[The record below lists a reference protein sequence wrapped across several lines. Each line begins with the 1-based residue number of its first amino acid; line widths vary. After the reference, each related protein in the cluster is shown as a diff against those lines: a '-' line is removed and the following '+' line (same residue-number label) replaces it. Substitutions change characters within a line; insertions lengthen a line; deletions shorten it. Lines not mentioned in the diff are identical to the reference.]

1 MILVRDKCF
10 AGYSKL
16 FQDSYESFAQ
26 LKQSAAGAFF
36 PRRRTFRRLKC
47 PLRIC
52 MTIDDKSM
60 KTEASTFEAKQIVR
74 LRRGDV
80 VRRLVQRDKT
90 PLAVLLMA
98 AVVGTL
104 AGLVGVAF
112 EKSVS
117 WVQNM
122 RIGSLVQVADHG
134 FLIWPLAFILSA
146 LLAMVGYFLV
156 RRFAPEAGGSGIP
169 EIEGALEELRPV
181 RWWRVLPV
189 KFIGGMGT
197 LGAGMVLGRE
207 GPTVQLGGN
216 VGRMVLDI
224 FRMRSP
230 EARHTLLATG
240 AAAGL
245 SAAFNAPLAGIL
257 FIIEE
262 MRPQFRYN
270 LISIKAVFTGV
281 IMSSIVFR
289 IFNGESAII
298 EVGKLSDAPVNT
310 LWLYLILGMIFG
322 CVGPLFN
329 SLVLRTQDMFQRI
342 HGGNTKKWVLI
353 GGLIGG
359 MCGVLG
365 LIQPAA
371 AGGGFNLI
379 PIAAAGN
386 FSVGLLLF
394 IFIARVI
401 TTLLC
406 FSSGAPGG
414 IFAPMLALGTLLG
427 TAFGM
432 AVTPMLPAYHL
443 DAGTFAIAGMGA
455 LLAASIR
462 APLTGIV
469 LVLEMTDNYQLIL
482 PMIITCL
489 GATLLAQ
496 FLGGKPLYSTILE
509 RTLAKQAAEQA
520 AKAQQVAGENT

>member
-1 MILVRDKCF
+1 M
-10 AGYSKL
+10 GS
-16 FQDSYESFAQ
+16 
-26 LKQSAAGAFF
+26 
-36 PRRRTFRRLKC
+36 RRIFLT
-47 PLRIC
+47 
-52 MTIDDKSM
+52 
-60 KTEASTFEAKQIVR
+60 TEPVR
-74 LRRGDV
+74 LARMTFFLFVLLIIDNGMKAENPSSSAHQFVRVRRSDA
-80 VRRLVQRDKT
+80 VRRLIQRDKT

-104 AGLVGVAF
+104 AGLIGVAF
-112 EKSVS
+112 EKSVN
-117 WVQNM
+117 WVQNL
-122 RIGSLVQVADHG
+122 RIGALVEVADHW
-134 FLIWPLAFILSA
+134 FLVWPLAFILSA

-207 GPTVQLGGN
+207 GPMVQLGGN
-216 VGRMVLDI
+216 LGRMVVDV

-281 IMSSIVFR
+281 IMATIVFR
-289 IFNGESAII
+289 IFNGDKAVI
-298 EVGKLSDAPVNT
+298 EVGKLSNAPVNT

-329 SLVLRTQDMFQRI
+329 TLVLRTQDMFQRL
-342 HGGNTKKWVLI
+342 HGGNIKKWVLI

-359 MCGVLG
+359 SCGVLG

-371 AGGGFNLI
+371 SGGGFNLI

-394 IFIARVI
+394 IFI
-401 TTLLC
+401 TLFC

-432 AVTPMLPAYHL
+432 AATPLFPAYHL

-455 LLAASIR
+455 LLAASVR

-496 FLGGKPLYSTILE
+496 FLGGKPLYSTILQ
-509 RTLAKQAAEQA
+509 RTLAKQKAEQE
-520 AKAQQVAGENT
+520 AKAQPVGGENT

>member
-1 MILVRDKCF
+1 MKAESPSFESQQIL
-10 AGYSKL
+10 
-16 FQDSYESFAQ
+16 
-26 LKQSAAGAFF
+26 
-36 PRRRTFRRLKC
+36 
-47 PLRIC
+47 
-52 MTIDDKSM
+52 
-60 KTEASTFEAKQIVR
+60 R
-74 LRRGDV
+74 LRRRHV
-80 VRRLVQRDKT
+80 VRHLLNRDKT
-90 PLAVLLMA
+90 PLAILLMA
-98 AVVGTL
+98 ALVGTL

-112 EKSVS
+112 EKAVNG
-117 WVQNM
+117 VQNW
-122 RIGSLVQVADHG
+122 RLGSLAHVANYDV
-134 FLIWPLAFILSA
+134 IVWPLAFILSA
-146 LLAMVGYFLV
+146 LLAMVGYYLV

-181 RWWRVLPV
+181 RWWRVIPV

-216 VGRMVLDI
+216 VGRMVLDL
-224 FRMRSP
+224 FRMRSA

-245 SAAFNAPLAGIL
+245 AAAFNAPLAGIL

-289 IFNGESAII
+289 VFNGESPLI
-298 EVGKLSDAPVNT
+298 EVGQLANAPVNT
-310 LWLYLILGMIFG
+310 LWLYLILGMVFG
-322 CVGPLFN
+322 CFGPLFN
-329 SLVLRTQDMFQRI
+329 MLVLRTQDLFQRI
-342 HGGNTKKWVLI
+342 HGGDIKKWVLI

-359 MCGVLG
+359 LCGVLG
-365 LIQPAA
+365 LIQPTA

-379 PIAAAGN
+379 PIAAEGN
-386 FSVGLLLF
+386 FTIGLLLF
-394 IFIARVI
+394 IFFARVI

-432 AVTPMLPAYHL
+432 AAAAWFPAYHL
-443 DAGTFAIAGMGA
+443 EAGTFAIAGMGA
-455 LLAASIR
+455 LLAASLR
-462 APLTGIV
+462 APLTGII
-469 LVLEMTDNYQLIL
+469 LVLEMADNYQLIL

-496 FLGGKPLYSTILE
+496 FLGGKPLYSTILS
-509 RTLAKQAAEQA
+509 RTLAKQDAEQA
-520 AKAQQVAGENT
+520 QKAKQEAGENT

>member
-1 MILVRDKCF
+1 M
-10 AGYSKL
+10 GS
-16 FQDSYESFAQ
+16 
-26 LKQSAAGAFF
+26 G
-36 PRRRTFRRLKC
+36 
-47 PLRIC
+47 RIFL
-52 MTIDDKSM
+52 T
-60 KTEASTFEAKQIVR
+60 TEPVR
-74 LRRGDV
+74 LARMTFFLFVLLIIDNGMKAENPSSSAHQFVRVRRSDA
-80 VRRLVQRDKT
+80 VRRLIQRDKT

-104 AGLVGVAF
+104 AGLIGVAF
-112 EKSVS
+112 EKSVN
-117 WVQNM
+117 WVQNL
-122 RIGSLVQVADHG
+122 RIGALVEVADHW
-134 FLIWPLAFILSA
+134 FLVWPLAFILSA

-207 GPTVQLGGN
+207 GPMVQLGGN
-216 VGRMVLDI
+216 LGRMVVDV

-281 IMSSIVFR
+281 IMATIVFR
-289 IFNGESAII
+289 IFNGDKAVI
-298 EVGKLSDAPVNT
+298 EVGKLSNAPVNT

-329 SLVLRTQDMFQRI
+329 TLVLRTQDMFQRL
-342 HGGNTKKWVLI
+342 HGGNIKKWVLI

-359 MCGVLG
+359 SCGVLG

-371 AGGGFNLI
+371 SGGGFNLI

-432 AVTPMLPAYHL
+432 AATPLFPAYHL

-455 LLAASIR
+455 LLAASVR

-496 FLGGKPLYSTILE
+496 FLGGKPLYSTILQ
-509 RTLAKQAAEQA
+509 RTLAKQKAEQE
-520 AKAQQVAGENT
+520 AKAQPVGGENT

>member
-1 MILVRDKCF
+1 M
-10 AGYSKL
+10 GS
-16 FQDSYESFAQ
+16 
-26 LKQSAAGAFF
+26 
-36 PRRRTFRRLKC
+36 RRIFLT
-47 PLRIC
+47 
-52 MTIDDKSM
+52 
-60 KTEASTFEAKQIVR
+60 TEPVR
-74 LRRGDV
+74 LARMTFFLFVLLIIDNGMKAENPSSSAHQFVRVRRSDA
-80 VRRLVQRDKT
+80 VRRLIQRDKT

-104 AGLVGVAF
+104 AGLIGVAF
-112 EKSVS
+112 EKSVN
-117 WVQNM
+117 WVQNL
-122 RIGSLVQVADHG
+122 RIGALVEVADHW
-134 FLIWPLAFILSA
+134 FLVWPLAFILSA

-156 RRFAPEAGGSGIP
+156 RRCAPEAGGSGIP

-207 GPTVQLGGN
+207 GPMVQLGGN
-216 VGRMVLDI
+216 LGRMVVDV

-281 IMSSIVFR
+281 IMATIVFR
-289 IFNGESAII
+289 IFNGDKAVI
-298 EVGKLSDAPVNT
+298 EVGKLSNAPVNT

-329 SLVLRTQDMFQRI
+329 TLVLRTQDMFQRL
-342 HGGNTKKWVLI
+342 HGGNIKKWVLI

-359 MCGVLG
+359 SCGVLG

-371 AGGGFNLI
+371 SGGGFNLI

-432 AVTPMLPAYHL
+432 AATPLFPAYHL

-455 LLAASIR
+455 LLAASVR

-496 FLGGKPLYSTILE
+496 FLGGKPLYSTILQ
-509 RTLAKQAAEQA
+509 RTLAKQKAEQE
-520 AKAQQVAGENT
+520 AKAQPVGGENT

>member
-1 MILVRDKCF
+1 MP
-10 AGYSKL
+10 L
-16 FQDSYESFAQ
+16 FSFV
-26 LKQSAAGAFF
+26 LPINDNG
-36 PRRRTFRRLKC
+36 
-47 PLRIC
+47 
-52 MTIDDKSM
+52 MKSE
-60 KTEASTFEAKQIVR
+60 TPSFEAHQFVR
-74 LRRGDV
+74 VRRSDA
-80 VRRLVQRDKT
+80 VRRLIQRDKT

-112 EKSVS
+112 EKSVN
-117 WVQNM
+117 WVQNQ
-122 RIGSLVQVADHG
+122 RIGALVQVADHWY
-134 FLIWPLAFILSA
+134 LVWPLAFILSG

-207 GPTVQLGGN
+207 GPMVQLGGN
-216 VGRMVLDI
+216 IGRMVVDV
-224 FRMRSP
+224 FRLRSP

-240 AAAGL
+240 AASGL

-289 IFNGESAII
+289 IFNGEGAII
-298 EVGKLSDAPVNT
+298 EVGKLSNAPVNT
-310 LWLYLILGMIFG
+310 LWLYLVLGMIFG
-322 CVGPLFN
+322 CFGPLFN
-329 SLVLRTQDMFQRI
+329 ALVLRTQDMFQRF
-342 HGGNTKKWVLI
+342 HGGNIKKWVLI

-359 MCGVLG
+359 LCGLLG
-365 LIQPAA
+365 LMQPTAV
-371 AGGGFNLI
+371 GGGFNLI

-432 AVTPMLPAYHL
+432 AAIPLFPSYNL

-455 LLAASIR
+455 LLAASVR

-496 FLGGKPLYSTILE
+496 FLGGKPLYSTILQ
-509 RTLAKQAAEQA
+509 RTLAKQKAEEA
-520 AKAQQVAGENT
+520 AKAQQVPRENT

>member
-1 MILVRDKCF
+1 MGSRRIFLTTALVRLARMPF
-10 AGYSKL
+10 FL
-16 FQDSYESFAQ
+16 FVLLIIDNGMKAENPSS
-26 LKQSAAGAFF
+26 SAHQFVRV
-36 PRRRTFRRLKC
+36 RRS
-47 PLRIC
+47 
-52 MTIDDKSM
+52 D
-60 KTEASTFEAKQIVR
+60 A
-74 LRRGDV
+74 
-80 VRRLVQRDKT
+80 VRRLIQRDKT

-112 EKSVS
+112 EKSVN
-117 WVQNM
+117 WVQNL
-122 RIGSLVQVADHG
+122 RIGALVEVADHW
-134 FLIWPLAFILSA
+134 FLVWPLAFILSA

-207 GPTVQLGGN
+207 GPMVQLGGN
-216 VGRMVLDI
+216 LGRMVVDV

-281 IMSSIVFR
+281 IMATIVFR
-289 IFNGESAII
+289 IFNGDKAVI
-298 EVGKLSDAPVNT
+298 EVGKLSNAPVNT

-322 CVGPLFN
+322 CIGPLFN
-329 SLVLRTQDMFQRI
+329 TLVLRTQDMFQRI
-342 HGGNTKKWVLI
+342 HGGNIKKWVLI

-359 MCGVLG
+359 SCGVLG
-365 LIQPAA
+365 LIQPTAS
-371 AGGGFNLI
+371 GGGFNLI

-432 AVTPMLPAYHL
+432 AATPLFPAYHL

-455 LLAASIR
+455 LLAASVR

-496 FLGGKPLYSTILE
+496 FLGGKPLYSTILQ
-509 RTLAKQAAEQA
+509 RTLAKQKAEQEA
-520 AKAQQVAGENT
+520 RAQPVGGENT

>member
-1 MILVRDKCF
+1 M
-10 AGYSKL
+10 GS
-16 FQDSYESFAQ
+16 
-26 LKQSAAGAFF
+26 
-36 PRRRTFRRLKC
+36 RRIFLT
-47 PLRIC
+47 
-52 MTIDDKSM
+52 
-60 KTEASTFEAKQIVR
+60 TEPVR
-74 LRRGDV
+74 LARMTFFLFVLLIIDNGMKAENPSSSAHQFVRVRRSDA
-80 VRRLVQRDKT
+80 VRRLIQRDKT

-104 AGLVGVAF
+104 AGLIGVAF
-112 EKSVS
+112 EKSVN
-117 WVQNM
+117 WVQNL
-122 RIGSLVQVADHG
+122 RIGALVEVADHW
-134 FLIWPLAFILSA
+134 FLVWPLAFILSA

-207 GPTVQLGGN
+207 GPMVQLGGN
-216 VGRMVLDI
+216 LGRMVVDV

-230 EARHTLLATG
+230 EARHTLQATG

-281 IMSSIVFR
+281 IMATIVFR
-289 IFNGESAII
+289 IFNGDKAVI
-298 EVGKLSDAPVNT
+298 EVGKLSNAPVNT

-329 SLVLRTQDMFQRI
+329 TLVLRTQDMFQRL
-342 HGGNTKKWVLI
+342 HGGNIKKWVLI

-359 MCGVLG
+359 SCGVLG

-371 AGGGFNLI
+371 SGGGFNLI

-432 AVTPMLPAYHL
+432 AATPLFPAYHL

-455 LLAASIR
+455 LLAASVR

-496 FLGGKPLYSTILE
+496 FLGGKPLYSTILQ
-509 RTLAKQAAEQA
+509 RTLAKQKAEQE
-520 AKAQQVAGENT
+520 AKAQPVGGENT

>member
-1 MILVRDKCF
+1 M
-10 AGYSKL
+10 GS
-16 FQDSYESFAQ
+16 
-26 LKQSAAGAFF
+26 
-36 PRRRTFRRLKC
+36 RRIFLT
-47 PLRIC
+47 
-52 MTIDDKSM
+52 
-60 KTEASTFEAKQIVR
+60 TEPVR
-74 LRRGDV
+74 LARMTFFLFVLLIIDNGMKAENPSSSAHQFVRVRRSDA
-80 VRRLVQRDKT
+80 VRRLIQRDKT

-104 AGLVGVAF
+104 AGLIGVAF
-112 EKSVS
+112 EKSVN
-117 WVQNM
+117 WVQNL
-122 RIGSLVQVADHG
+122 RIGALVEVADHW
-134 FLIWPLAFILSA
+134 FLVWPLAFILSA

-207 GPTVQLGGN
+207 GPMVQLGGN
-216 VGRMVLDI
+216 LGRMVVDV

-281 IMSSIVFR
+281 IMATIVFR
-289 IFNGESAII
+289 IFNGDKAVI
-298 EVGKLSDAPVNT
+298 EVGKLSNAPVNT

-329 SLVLRTQDMFQRI
+329 TLVLRTQDMFQRL
-342 HGGNTKKWVLI
+342 HGGNIKQWVLI

-359 MCGVLG
+359 SCGVLG

-371 AGGGFNLI
+371 SGGGFNLI

-432 AVTPMLPAYHL
+432 AATPLFPAYHL

-455 LLAASIR
+455 LLAASVR

-496 FLGGKPLYSTILE
+496 FLGGKPLYSTILQ
-509 RTLAKQAAEQA
+509 RTLAKQKAEQE
-520 AKAQQVAGENT
+520 AKVQPVGGENT

>member
-1 MILVRDKCF
+1 MPFFLFVLLIIDNGMKAENPSSSAHQFVRV
-10 AGYSKL
+10 
-16 FQDSYESFAQ
+16 
-26 LKQSAAGAFF
+26 
-36 PRRRTFRRLKC
+36 RRS
-47 PLRIC
+47 
-52 MTIDDKSM
+52 D
-60 KTEASTFEAKQIVR
+60 A
-74 LRRGDV
+74 
-80 VRRLVQRDKT
+80 VRRLIQRDKT

-112 EKSVS
+112 EKSVN
-117 WVQNM
+117 WVQNL
-122 RIGSLVQVADHG
+122 RIGALVEVADHW
-134 FLIWPLAFILSA
+134 FLVWPLAFILSA

-207 GPTVQLGGN
+207 GPMVQLGGN
-216 VGRMVLDI
+216 LGRMVVDV

-281 IMSSIVFR
+281 IMATIVFR
-289 IFNGESAII
+289 IFNGDKAVI
-298 EVGKLSDAPVNT
+298 EVGKLSNAPVNT

-322 CVGPLFN
+322 CIGPLFN
-329 SLVLRTQDMFQRI
+329 TLVLRTQDMFQRI
-342 HGGNTKKWVLI
+342 HGGNIKKWVLI

-359 MCGVLG
+359 SCGVLG
-365 LIQPAA
+365 LIQPTAS
-371 AGGGFNLI
+371 GGGFNLI

-432 AVTPMLPAYHL
+432 AATPLFPAYHL

-455 LLAASIR
+455 LLAASVR

-496 FLGGKPLYSTILE
+496 FLGGKPLYSTILQ
-509 RTLAKQAAEQA
+509 RTLAKQKAEQE
-520 AKAQQVAGENT
+520 AKAQPVGGENT

>member
-1 MILVRDKCF
+1 MN
-10 AGYSKL
+10 
-16 FQDSYESFAQ
+16 
-26 LKQSAAGAFF
+26 
-36 PRRRTFRRLKC
+36 
-47 PLRIC
+47 
-52 MTIDDKSM
+52 
-60 KTEASTFEAKQIVR
+60 
-74 LRRGDV
+74 
-80 VRRLVQRDKT
+80 RDKT
-90 PLAVLLMA
+90 PLAILVLA
-98 AVVGTL
+98 ALVGTL

-112 EKSVS
+112 EKAVNAVS
-117 WVQNM
+117 YWRM
-122 RIGSLVQVADHG
+122 GTLVGWADQPV
-134 FLIWPLAFILSA
+134 LIWPLTFVFSA

-156 RRFAPEAGGSGIP
+156 RKYAPEAGGSGIP

-216 VGRMVLDI
+216 IGRMVVDL
-224 FRMRSP
+224 FRLRSG

-281 IMSSIVFR
+281 IMSSIVYR
-289 IFNGESAII
+289 LCNGEEAVI
-298 EVGKLSDAPVNT
+298 EVGKLSNAPVNT

-322 CVGPLFN
+322 VIGPLFN
-329 SLVLRTQDMFQRI
+329 TLVLRTQDLFQRI
-342 HGGNTKKWVLI
+342 HGGNVTKWVLV

-359 MCGVLG
+359 LCGVLG
-365 LIQPAA
+365 MVLPEAS
-371 AGGGFNLI
+371 GGGFNLI
-379 PIAAAGN
+379 PVAAAGN
-386 FSVGLLLF
+386 FSISLLLVLF
-394 IFIARVI
+394 IVRVV

-427 TAFGM
+427 SAFGM
-432 AVTPMLPAYHL
+432 AAAAGFPAYHL

-455 LLAASIR
+455 LLAASVR

-496 FLGGKPLYSTILE
+496 FLGGKPLYSTILA
-509 RTLAKQAAEQA
+509 RTLAKQ
-520 AKAQQVAGENT
+520 NT

>member
-1 MILVRDKCF
+1 MK
-10 AGYSKL
+10 A
-16 FQDSYESFAQ
+16 DSSSFESQQVA
-26 LKQSAAGAFF
+26 
-36 PRRRTFRRLKC
+36 
-47 PLRIC
+47 
-52 MTIDDKSM
+52 
-60 KTEASTFEAKQIVR
+60 R
-74 LRRGDV
+74 LRRGDTI
-80 VRRLVQRDKT
+80 RRLLNRDKT
-90 PLAVLLMA
+90 PLKILLMA
-98 AVVGTL
+98 ALVGTV
-104 AGLVGVAF
+104 AGIIGVAF
-112 EKSVS
+112 EKAVNWVS
-117 WVQNM
+117 NLRM
-122 RIGSLVQVADHG
+122 ASIAHVADHW
-134 FLIWPLAFILSA
+134 FIVWPLAFILSG
-146 LLAMVGYFLV
+146 LLAMVGYLLV

-207 GPTVQLGGN
+207 GPTVQIGGN
-216 VGRMVLDI
+216 IGRMIGDI
-224 FRMRSP
+224 FRMRSA

-262 MRPQFRYN
+262 MRSQFRYN
-270 LISIKAVFTGV
+270 LVSIKAVFTGV

-289 IFNGESAII
+289 IFNGETPVI
-298 EVGKLSDAPVNT
+298 EVGKLTNAPVDT
-310 LWLYLILGMIFG
+310 LWLYLVLGMIFG
-322 CVGPLFN
+322 IVGPIFN
-329 SLVLRTQDMFQRI
+329 TLVLRTQDMFQRI
-342 HGGNTKKWVLI
+342 HGGEIKKWVLI

-359 MCGVLG
+359 LCGVLG
-365 LIQPAA
+365 LIEPAA

-386 FSVGLLLF
+386 YSVGLLLF
-394 IFIARVI
+394 IFVARVL

-432 AVTPMLPAYHL
+432 AAMNVFPGYHL
-443 DAGTFAIAGMGA
+443 EAGTFAIAGMGA
-455 LLAASIR
+455 LMAASVR

-496 FLGGKPLYSTILE
+496 FLGGKPLYATILA
-509 RTLAKQAAEQA
+509 RTLAKQEAEQA
-520 AKAQQVAGENT
+520 AKAQAAAGQNT

>member
-1 MILVRDKCF
+1 MKVDP
-10 AGYSKL
+10 S
-16 FQDSYESFAQ
+16 SFEEQQFSRAQ
-26 LKQSAAGAFF
+26 
-36 PRRRTFRRLKC
+36 RRISIRRL
-47 PLRIC
+47 LN
-52 MTIDDKSM
+52 
-60 KTEASTFEAKQIVR
+60 
-74 LRRGDV
+74 
-80 VRRLVQRDKT
+80 RDKT
-90 PLAVLLMA
+90 PLAILLAA
-98 AVVGTL
+98 AVVGSV

-112 EKSVS
+112 EKAVNVVLN
-117 WVQNM
+117 W
-122 RIGSLVQVADHG
+122 RIGTVAGYADSEWLVWVM
-134 FLIWPLAFILSA
+134 AFGLSA
-146 LLAMVGYFLV
+146 LFAMVGYFLV
-156 RRFAPEAGGSGIP
+156 RKFAPEAGGSGIP

-181 RWWRVLPV
+181 RWWRVIPV

-216 VGRMVLDI
+216 VGRMIGDL
-224 FRMRSP
+224 FRMRSA

-262 MRPQFRYN
+262 MRAQFRYN

-289 IFNGESAII
+289 LFNGEGAVI
-298 EVGKLSDAPVNT
+298 EVGKLTNAPVNT

-322 CVGPLFN
+322 VVGPLFN
-329 SLVLRTQDMFQRI
+329 TLILRAQDMFQRI
-342 HGGNTKKWVLI
+342 HGGNTTRWVL
-353 GGLIGG
+353 LGG

-365 LIQPAA
+365 FIEPNA
-371 AGGGFNLI
+371 AGGGFGLI

-394 IFIARVI
+394 MFISRVV
-401 TTLLC
+401 TTVLC

-432 AVTPMLPAYHL
+432 AAAVSFPAYHL
-443 DAGTFAIAGMGA
+443 DAGTFAVAGMGA
-455 LLAASIR
+455 LLAASLR

-496 FLGGKPLYSTILE
+496 FLGGKPLYSTILA
-509 RTLAKQAAEQA
+509 RTLAKAEAEQA
-520 AKAQQVAGENT
+520 IKQNT